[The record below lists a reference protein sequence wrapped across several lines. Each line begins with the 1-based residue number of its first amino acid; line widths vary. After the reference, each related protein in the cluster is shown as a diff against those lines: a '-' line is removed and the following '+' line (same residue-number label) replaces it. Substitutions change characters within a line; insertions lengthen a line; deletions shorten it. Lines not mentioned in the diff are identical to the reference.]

1 MIKKCFQFTATEAI
15 NDKENP
21 EKTTKIKPSISEYK
35 EYTKQGYWNIFL
47 PEKYFCFWVLK
58 HFQIKTIGYSG
69 QNI

>member
-35 EYTKQGYWNIFL
+35 EYTK
-47 PEKYFCFWVLK
+47 
-58 HFQIKTIGYSG
+58 
-69 QNI
+69 